1 MQKVDGGWVL
11 TDENIIALANYIQEL
26 QDENTRLKA
35 QVEALQKALD
45 EERMLTDSLL
55 AEKDRIIELQTKQIE
70 DVKFVYENSKP
81 SVFDK
86 AYLVLGG
93 AGIAA
98 TILLLPGASIRR
110 LPHGLV
116 LIVLCVSVPHCCGC
130 LVDWGIFE
138 VLFGFAR
145 LFGGEAKR
153 EARP

>member
-1 MQKVDGGWVL
+1 MLTLLLSSLTISFAAAEPVQLDYVQKVDGGWVL

-98 TILLLPGASIRR
+98 TILLL
-110 LPHGLV
+110 
-116 LIVLCVSVPHCCGC
+116 
-130 LVDWGIFE
+130 
-138 VLFGFAR
+138 AR
-145 LFGGEAKR
+145 ALQ
-153 EARP
+153 

>member
-1 MQKVDGGWVL
+1 MLVTSRMRRTCLVALLSLMLTLLLSSLTISFAAAEPVQLDYVQKVDGGWVL

-93 AGIAA
+93 AGIAS
-98 TILLLPGASIRR
+98 TILLLSRA
-110 LPHGLV
+110 LQ
-116 LIVLCVSVPHCCGC
+116 
-130 LVDWGIFE
+130 
-138 VLFGFAR
+138 
-145 LFGGEAKR
+145 
-153 EARP
+153 

>member
-1 MQKVDGGWVL
+1 MLTLLLSSLTISFAAAEPVQLDYVQKVDGGWVL

-93 AGIAA
+93 AGVAA
-98 TILLLPGASIRR
+98 AILLL
-110 LPHGLV
+110 
-116 LIVLCVSVPHCCGC
+116 
-130 LVDWGIFE
+130 
-138 VLFGFAR
+138 AR
-145 LFGGEAKR
+145 ALQ
-153 EARP
+153 

>member
-1 MQKVDGGWVL
+1 MLTLLLSSLTISFAAAEPVQLDYVQKVDGGWVL

-45 EERMLTDSLL
+45 EERVLTDSLL

-98 TILLLPGASIRR
+98 TILLL
-110 LPHGLV
+110 
-116 LIVLCVSVPHCCGC
+116 
-130 LVDWGIFE
+130 
-138 VLFGFAR
+138 AR
-145 LFGGEAKR
+145 ALQ
-153 EARP
+153 

>member
-1 MQKVDGGWVL
+1 MLTLLLSSLTISFAAAEPVQLDYVQRVDGGWVL

-98 TILLLPGASIRR
+98 TILLL
-110 LPHGLV
+110 
-116 LIVLCVSVPHCCGC
+116 
-130 LVDWGIFE
+130 
-138 VLFGFAR
+138 AR
-145 LFGGEAKR
+145 ALQ
-153 EARP
+153 

>member
-1 MQKVDGGWVL
+1 MLTLLLSSLTISFAAAEPVQLDYVQKVDGGWVL

-45 EERMLTDSLL
+45 EERMLSDSLL

-98 TILLLPGASIRR
+98 TILLL
-110 LPHGLV
+110 
-116 LIVLCVSVPHCCGC
+116 
-130 LVDWGIFE
+130 
-138 VLFGFAR
+138 AR
-145 LFGGEAKR
+145 ALQ
-153 EARP
+153 

>member
-1 MQKVDGGWVL
+1 MLTLLLSSLTISFAAAEPVQLDYVQKVDGGWVL

-98 TILLLPGASIRR
+98 TILLL
-110 LPHGLV
+110 
-116 LIVLCVSVPHCCGC
+116 
-130 LVDWGIFE
+130 
-138 VLFGFAR
+138 AR
-145 LFGGEAKR
+145 AL
-153 EARP
+153 

>member
-1 MQKVDGGWVL
+1 MLVTSRMRRTCLVALLSLMLTLLLSSLTISFAAAEPVQLDYVQKVDGGWVL

-98 TILLLPGASIRR
+98 TILLL
-110 LPHGLV
+110 
-116 LIVLCVSVPHCCGC
+116 
-130 LVDWGIFE
+130 
-138 VLFGFAR
+138 AR
-145 LFGGEAKR
+145 ALQ
-153 EARP
+153 

>member
-1 MQKVDGGWVL
+1 LTISFAAAEPVQLDYVQKVDGGWVL

-98 TILLLPGASIRR
+98 TILLL
-110 LPHGLV
+110 
-116 LIVLCVSVPHCCGC
+116 
-130 LVDWGIFE
+130 
-138 VLFGFAR
+138 AR
-145 LFGGEAKR
+145 ALQ
-153 EARP
+153 

>member
-1 MQKVDGGWVL
+1 MLTLLLSSLTISFAAAEPVQLDYVQKVDGGWVL

-70 DVKFVYENSKP
+70 EVKFVYENSKP

-98 TILLLPGASIRR
+98 TILLL
-110 LPHGLV
+110 
-116 LIVLCVSVPHCCGC
+116 
-130 LVDWGIFE
+130 
-138 VLFGFAR
+138 AR
-145 LFGGEAKR
+145 ALQ
-153 EARP
+153 

>member
-1 MQKVDGGWVL
+1 MDYVQKVDGGWVL

-98 TILLLPGASIRR
+98 TILLL
-110 LPHGLV
+110 
-116 LIVLCVSVPHCCGC
+116 
-130 LVDWGIFE
+130 
-138 VLFGFAR
+138 AR
-145 LFGGEAKR
+145 ALQ
-153 EARP
+153 

>member
-1 MQKVDGGWVL
+1 MLTLLLSSLTISFAAAEPVQLDYVQKVDGGWVL

-45 EERMLTDSLL
+45 EERMLADSLL

-98 TILLLPGASIRR
+98 TILLL
-110 LPHGLV
+110 
-116 LIVLCVSVPHCCGC
+116 
-130 LVDWGIFE
+130 
-138 VLFGFAR
+138 AR
-145 LFGGEAKR
+145 ALQ
-153 EARP
+153 

>member
-1 MQKVDGGWVL
+1 MLTLLLSSLTISFAAAEPVQLDYVQKVDGGWVL

-26 QDENTRLKA
+26 QDTNTRLQA

-45 EERMLTDSLL
+45 EERTLTDKLL

-98 TILLLPGASIRR
+98 TILLL
-110 LPHGLV
+110 
-116 LIVLCVSVPHCCGC
+116 
-130 LVDWGIFE
+130 
-138 VLFGFAR
+138 AR
-145 LFGGEAKR
+145 ALQ
-153 EARP
+153 